1 MQQKKIPAIKR
12 LKINKMATKKKG
24 IKVKSLRKW
33 IFFLFL
39 YTFLLP

>member
-24 IKVKSLRKW
+24 IKVKSLRK
-33 IFFLFL
+33 
-39 YTFLLP
+39 